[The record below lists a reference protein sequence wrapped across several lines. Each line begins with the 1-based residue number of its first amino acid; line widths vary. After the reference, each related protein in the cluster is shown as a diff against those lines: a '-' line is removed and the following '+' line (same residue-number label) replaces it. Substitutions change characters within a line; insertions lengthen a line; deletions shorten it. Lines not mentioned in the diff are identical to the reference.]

1 MKIKGKFTVAFASVF
16 VLVALGSGT
25 TLVMNT
31 KVESRVNQMLN
42 EHRVKYD
49 LARQIQYESAVR
61 AEVQRNLVIM
71 TDPKKQAQERQ
82 TMRDSADR
90 YGERLKQL
98 SELPLSA
105 QEAEMIDKIR
115 ANGAETYT
123 ALGEFL
129 SNLDADMK
137 EDAVDVLYG
146 SMREIQLRFFKLIDE
161 FTEIQE
167 QNLRQSEQDLAAAL
181 KFANALQFIL
191 ATLMA
196 IFVSIVG
203 VLLTRSIATPIT
215 ALTHKMREIA
225 ASADFTQRVALGKRN
240 DELGESAQAF
250 NDLIAQVG
258 QSLSEVNQVVHGLA
272 TGDFSQRVHGQ
283 LSGDLLHLKDKVN
296 ESVDA
301 ISSSMGCLTN
311 ALTALQQGDFRVHSV
326 NERLSGRYRELVQ
339 LSMDTASRLDA
350 VVSDVNRTMHAL
362 VAGQFSARVSA
373 DAQGDLGR
381 LSDSINQMADG
392 LSKAVNDIL
401 QLAQALSQGRVAARM
416 QGQYLGELNDIAVAM
431 NQGMERVQSSLME
444 IAHAAQIVEQASHE
458 VSSGNEHFSHRSH
471 EQAVDLQNALLSM
484 RQVLELL
491 QSNVAQTA
499 QGRQL
504 AADTL
509 TASEAG
515 VVTMNHTVQA
525 MQDIRQANEKI
536 TGIVG
541 LIDSIAFQTNLLA
554 LNAAVE
560 AARAGEHGRGFA
572 VVASEVRALA
582 QKSAQAAQEIK
593 DVVHQSIEKTASG
606 DALVAET
613 VKAFQAIEV
622 RLRETDHAIE
632 RIAQGT
638 SEQRNGME
646 LIGSKMH
653 EMDERTQQNDA
664 LISEISNTANT
675 LREQASEMLARVQV
689 FDLGQT
695 KGSLKL
701 LP

>member
-1 MKIKGKFTVAFASVF
+1 KFTVAFASVF

-167 QNLRQSEQDLAAAL
+167 QNLRQSEQ
-181 KFANALQFIL
+181 FIL

-301 ISSSMGCLTN
+301 ISSSMG
-311 ALTALQQGDFRVHSV
+311 
-326 NERLSGRYRELVQ
+326 
-339 LSMDTASRLDA
+339 
-350 VVSDVNRTMHAL
+350 
-362 VAGQFSARVSA
+362 
-373 DAQGDLGR
+373 
-381 LSDSINQMADG
+381 
-392 LSKAVNDIL
+392 
-401 QLAQALSQGRVAARM
+401 
-416 QGQYLGELNDIAVAM
+416 
-431 NQGMERVQSSLME
+431 
-444 IAHAAQIVEQASHE
+444 
-458 VSSGNEHFSHRSH
+458 
-471 EQAVDLQNALLSM
+471 
-484 RQVLELL
+484 
-491 QSNVAQTA
+491 
-499 QGRQL
+499 
-504 AADTL
+504 
-509 TASEAG
+509 
-515 VVTMNHTVQA
+515 
-525 MQDIRQANEKI
+525 
-536 TGIVG
+536 
-541 LIDSIAFQTNLLA
+541 
-554 LNAAVE
+554 
-560 AARAGEHGRGFA
+560 
-572 VVASEVRALA
+572 
-582 QKSAQAAQEIK
+582 
-593 DVVHQSIEKTASG
+593 
-606 DALVAET
+606 
-613 VKAFQAIEV
+613 
-622 RLRETDHAIE
+622 
-632 RIAQGT
+632 
-638 SEQRNGME
+638 
-646 LIGSKMH
+646 
-653 EMDERTQQNDA
+653 
-664 LISEISNTANT
+664 
-675 LREQASEMLARVQV
+675 
-689 FDLGQT
+689 
-695 KGSLKL
+695 
-701 LP
+701 

>member
-1 MKIKGKFTVAFASVF
+1 
-16 VLVALGSGT
+16 
-25 TLVMNT
+25 
-31 KVESRVNQMLN
+31 
-42 EHRVKYD
+42 
-49 LARQIQYESAVR
+49 
-61 AEVQRNLVIM
+61 
-71 TDPKKQAQERQ
+71 
-82 TMRDSADR
+82 
-90 YGERLKQL
+90 
-98 SELPLSA
+98 
-105 QEAEMIDKIR
+105 
-115 ANGAETYT
+115 
-123 ALGEFL
+123 
-129 SNLDADMK
+129 
-137 EDAVDVLYG
+137 
-146 SMREIQLRFFKLIDE
+146 
-161 FTEIQE
+161 
-167 QNLRQSEQDLAAAL
+167 
-181 KFANALQFIL
+181 
-191 ATLMA
+191 
-196 IFVSIVG
+196 
-203 VLLTRSIATPIT
+203 
-215 ALTHKMREIA
+215 
-225 ASADFTQRVALGKRN
+225 
-240 DELGESAQAF
+240 
-250 NDLIAQVG
+250 
-258 QSLSEVNQVVHGLA
+258 
-272 TGDFSQRVHGQ
+272 
-283 LSGDLLHLKDKVN
+283 
-296 ESVDA
+296 
-301 ISSSMGCLTN
+301 
-311 ALTALQQGDFRVHSV
+311 
-326 NERLSGRYRELVQ
+326 
-339 LSMDTASRLDA
+339 MDTASRLDA

>member
-664 LISEISNTANT
+664 LIGEISNTANT

-689 FDLGQT
+689 FDLGQN

>member
-31 KVESRVNQMLN
+31 KVDSRVNQMLN

-115 ANGAETYT
+115 ANGVETYT

-137 EDAVDVLYG
+137 EEAVDVLYG

-196 IFVSIVG
+196 VFVSIVG

-225 ASADFTQRVALGKRN
+225 ASADFTQRVSLGKRN

-250 NDLIAQVG
+250 NALIAQVG

-416 QGQYLGELNDIAVAM
+416 QGQYLGELNDIAMAM

-491 QSNVAQTA
+491 QSNVSQTA

>member
-689 FDLGQT
+689 FDLGQN